1 MWKWQTSS
9 TPWCRICWWQIAL
22 VAENFN
28 LRWHNSRPIVRKGE
42 KPALRTHLTVFLFG
56 KHVLQTVQKERIV
69 TKRLKFLLLCLWIF
83 CSHAEIEKL
92 RKFVGNRSSRTN
104 LPFVINAFA
113 ACKLLFSLSQALTE
127 VRSQYAYAGI
137 KCAWMLPQ
145 DEANITKL
153 DNFRFKTLKLIANML
168 GSQEDL
174 LDCWKEYKWSNAG
187 LLKLFCSATPFQKR
201 FF

>member
-1 MWKWQTSS
+1 MQ
-9 TPWCRICWWQIAL
+9 
-22 VAENFN
+22 N
-28 LRWHNSRPIVRKGE
+28 LLMANCSRSRE
-42 KPALRTHLTVFLFG
+42 LQPALTQFTTDCAKRRKACIENSLDSVSLWETCTSNG
-56 KHVLQTVQKERIV
+56 SERKNSYK
-69 TKRLKFLLLCLWIF
+69 TLKFLLLCLWIF